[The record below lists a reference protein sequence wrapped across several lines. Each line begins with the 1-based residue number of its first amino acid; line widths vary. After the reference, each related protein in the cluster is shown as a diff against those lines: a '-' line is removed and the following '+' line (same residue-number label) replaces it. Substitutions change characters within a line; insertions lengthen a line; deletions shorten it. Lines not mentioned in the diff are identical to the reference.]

1 MHASAEACESR
12 RAIVGGILRAAQ
24 LIWRTAYYIKP
35 NRKQMA
41 ESVVHYVGISVN
53 YDFFRVDNATKL
65 NNIIDQRGDK
75 ILHKLKQR
83 S

>member
-12 RAIVGGILRAAQ
+12 RAIVGGILRSINLAHSLLHQ
-24 LIWRTAYYIKP
+24 TKP

-53 YDFFRVDNATKL
+53 YDFFRVDNTKKL

-75 ILHKLKQR
+75 ILH
-83 S
+83 